1 METYATQRPAWL
13 VPKKSMKKRAWTRD
27 EDDRLSQC
35 VKFHGEARW
44 RLVPAEAVLISY
56 LNSIFV
62 VDITCTCGGYRTQ
75 PLSEELQVEMVE
87 LLEAKHQA
95 RKYYRGG
102 GRFDHQTSQAP
113 RQQVVLLFACY
124 RWALIAGRLPGR
136 TDNEIKNYW
145 KTHLSKKIKPQQP
158 QQKKAVF
165 LCKPDAVDEKKGLTE
180 ISGAGG
186 SNCELTVEPTI
197 TGEGGVSS
205 NAFNIEEIRS
215 VGDTTTD
222 CCFWN
227 SRAEGGSTECGCIKQ
242 GTPSNEDGMYRFDYS
257 SLNDYDIS
265 MEMNLDSDIDFQS
278 FIRSMCCEEA

>member
-1 METYATQRPAWL
+1 METYATQRKAWL
-13 VPKKSMKKRAWTRD
+13 VAKKSLKKRAWTRE

-44 RLVPAEAVLISY
+44 RSVPAEAGLNRCPRSCRLRWLNYLRPNIKRGNITEGEEDLIIR
-56 LNSIFV
+56 LHK
-62 VDITCTCGGYRTQ
+62 
-75 PLSEELQVEMVE
+75 
-87 LLEAKHQA
+87 LL
-95 RKYYRGG
+95 GN
-102 GRFDHQTSQAP
+102 
-113 RQQVVLLFACY
+113 

-145 KTHLSKKIKPQQP
+145 KNRLSKKIKPQQP

-165 LCKPDAVDEKKGLTE
+165 LCKPDTVEEKKGLTE

-186 SNCELTVEPTI
+186 SNCELTVEPTM
-197 TGEGGVSS
+197 TAEGGVSS

-227 SRAEGGSTECGCIKQ
+227 SRAEEGSTGCGCIKQ
-242 GTPSNEDGMYRFDYS
+242 GTPANEYGMNRFDYR